1 MLSPLTCFKV
11 NDAVKNKASRVC
23 APGLHFSLLLCVC
36 VCFLLIYWKRLSHV
50 LTFSH
55 TAWTTITCSFREP
68 LIKTAGQLIHP
79 GFSAHVTQRH
89 GFLVTSHATN
99 WPWPQLGLLSP
110 ASQWRDGSEGYRNVA
125 DLPLHYIRFR
135 TWNGYVKLD
144 QAASGTHIELFL
156 FVVMDRL
163 IMMTGT
169 QFSIPN

>member
-1 MLSPLTCFKV
+1 MLSPSKWCCKKTKLQEFVLQDFLFLSC
-11 NDAVKNKASRVC
+11 
-23 APGLHFSLLLCVC
+23 CVC
-36 VCFLLIYWKRLSHV
+36 VCFWFLLLYWKRLSHV

-55 TAWTTITCSFREP
+55 TAWTAITCSFREP
-68 LIKTAGQLIHP
+68 LIKTAGLLIHP

-89 GFLVTSHATN
+89 GFLVSHATD

-110 ASQWRDGSEGYRNVA
+110 ASRWRDGSEGYRNVA
-125 DLPLHYIRFR
+125 DLPLHHIRFR

-144 QAASGTHIELFL
+144 QAASGTHVELFL
-156 FVVMDRL
+156 FVVMDGL

>member
-55 TAWTTITCSFREP
+55 TVT
-68 LIKTAGQLIHP
+68 
-79 GFSAHVTQRH
+79 HVTQRH

-110 ASQWRDGSEGYRNVA
+110 ASQWRDGSEEYRNVA